1 MRRFAEEGISQMKTI
16 QNLPRISSWITIT
29 LFITGLLSL
38 LISHTAQAEQ
48 SKVFGNYTI
57 HYSAFTTDNLTPS
70 VAKQYNIPRSKKRAL
85 LNISVLKK
93 TSDGSSKPT
102 NAIIKGTTTNLSQQL
117 RELDPREISEK
128 GAIYYIAE
136 TPVDNAEILKYK
148 LEITPQGEKTTY
160 TLSFQEQFYT
170 E

>member
-1 MRRFAEEGISQMKTI
+1 MKTV
-16 QNLPRISSWITIT
+16 QKLSGLSNGITISLLST
-29 LFITGLLSL
+29 ALLSL
-38 LISHTAQAEQ
+38 LISFNAQAEQ
-48 SKVFGNYTI
+48 SKVFGKYTV

-85 LNISVLKK
+85 LTISVLKK

-102 NAIIKGTTTNLSQQL
+102 KAIIKGTATNLSQQL
-117 RELDPREISEK
+117 RELEPREISEK

-136 TPVDNAEILKYK
+136 TPVDNAELLKYK

-170 E
+170 D

>member
-1 MRRFAEEGISQMKTI
+1 MKTV
-16 QNLPRISSWITIT
+16 QKLPGLSNRITIG
-29 LFITGLLSL
+29 LLAAALLSL
-38 LISHTAQAEQ
+38 LVSLTAQAEQ
-48 SKVFGNYTI
+48 SKVFGDYTI

-93 TSDGSSKPT
+93 TADGSSKPSKAT
-102 NAIIKGTTTNLSQQL
+102 IKGTATNLSQQL

-148 LEITPQGEKTTY
+148 LEITPQGEKTAY

-170 E
+170 N

>member
-1 MRRFAEEGISQMKTI
+1 MKTVQI
-16 QNLPRISSWITIT
+16 LPRLSNVLTIG
-29 LFITGLLSL
+29 LLSAVLLSL
-38 LISHTAQAEQ
+38 LISLNVQAEQ
-48 SKVFGNYTI
+48 SKAFGNYTI
-57 HYSAFTTDNLTPS
+57 HYSVFTTDNLTPS

-93 TSDGSSKPT
+93 TADGSSKST
-102 NAIIKGTTTNLSQQL
+102 KATIKGTTTNLSQQL
-117 RELDPREISEK
+117 RELEPREISEK

-148 LEITPQGEKTTY
+148 LDITPQGEKKAY

>member
-1 MRRFAEEGISQMKTI
+1 MKTV
-16 QNLPRISSWITIT
+16 QKLPGLSNRMTIG
-29 LFITGLLSL
+29 LLGAALLSL
-38 LISHTAQAEQ
+38 LISLTAQAEQ
-48 SKVFGNYTI
+48 SMVFGNYTI

-85 LNISVLKK
+85 LNVSVLKK
-93 TSDGSSKPT
+93 TADGSSKPSK
-102 NAIIKGTTTNLSQQL
+102 AIIKGTATNLSQQL

-136 TPVDNAEILKYK
+136 TPVDNAEILKYE
-148 LEITPQGEKTTY
+148 LEITPQGEKTAY

-170 E
+170 D

>member
-1 MRRFAEEGISQMKTI
+1 MKTVQI
-16 QNLPRISSWITIT
+16 LPRLSYVMTVSLLSTA
-29 LFITGLLSL
+29 LLSL
-38 LISHTAQAEQ
+38 LVSQATQAEQ
-48 SKVFGNYTI
+48 SKKFGKYTI

-93 TSDGSSKPT
+93 TADGSKPT
-102 NAIIKGTTTNLSQQL
+102 RATIKGTTINLSQQL
-117 RELDPREISEK
+117 RELEPREISEK

-136 TPVDNAEILKYK
+136 TPVDNAETLKYHLTVK
-148 LEITPQGEKTTY
+148 PEGENTTY
-160 TLSFQEQFYT
+160 ELSFQEQFYT

>member
-1 MRRFAEEGISQMKTI
+1 MKTEHREMTK
-16 QNLPRISSWITIT
+16 LTSL
-29 LFITGLLSL
+29 LFTALLSL
-38 LISHTAQAEQ
+38 AIPLTALAEQ
-48 SKVFGNYTI
+48 SKDFGNYTV
-57 HYSAFTTDNLTPS
+57 HYSAFTSDNLTPS

-93 TSDGSSKPT
+93 MDDGSSKPT
-102 NAIIKGTTTNLSQQL
+102 SAIIKGTATNLSQQL

-136 TPVDNAEILKYK
+136 TPVDNAEVLKYN
-148 LEITPQGEKTTY
+148 LEVTPEGENTTY

>member
-1 MRRFAEEGISQMKTI
+1 MGMK
-16 QNLPRISSWITIT
+16 LRMKLASKWIIKTAIRSFFT
-29 LFITGLLSL
+29 SLFSL
-38 LISHTAQAEQ
+38 AMICTAQAEQ
-48 SKVFGNYTI
+48 LEIFGNYTV
-57 HYSAFTTDNLTPS
+57 HYSAFTTDNLSPS

-85 LNISVLKK
+85 LNVSILKK
-93 TSDGSSKPT
+93 GSDGTSKPSK
-102 NAIIKGTTTNLSQQL
+102 ALVRGTTTNLNQQL
-117 RELDPREISEK
+117 RELEPREISEK

-136 TPVDNAEILKYK
+136 TPVDNAEILKYQ

>member
-1 MRRFAEEGISQMKTI
+1 MAMKTV
-16 QNLPRISSWITIT
+16 QKLPRLSNGITIS
-29 LFITGLLSL
+29 LLSAALLSL
-38 LISHTAQAEQ
+38 LISFNAQAEQ
-48 SKVFGNYTI
+48 AKVFGKYTV

-85 LNISVLKK
+85 LNVSVLLK
-93 TSDGSSKPT
+93 TADGSSKPSKAT
-102 NAIIKGTTTNLSQQL
+102 IKGTATNLSQQL
-117 RELDPREISEK
+117 RELEPREISEK

-170 E
+170 N